1 MPELTILITISVILF
16 ISPYCSKLL
25 RIPIAPIEILL
36 GVLAGYY
43 GWVNEYFLFD
53 MIAEVGFFY
62 LMFLAG
68 AEVNLRILATMDKAI
83 IKRGLAYV
91 TLLYILAFAF
101 VSVME
106 LSLLMIIILPL
117 LSIGLILTLY
127 KEYGKDEPW
136 LNIAMFVGIM
146 GELVSIALL
155 TFSGAMLEFGVG
167 TQLYKAIAY
176 LIGFIILTVILFRG
190 LQVLFW
196 WYPELKIL
204 LMPHHDK
211 DEKDIR
217 LSMALFIIMIAVMIS
232 LHLEVAFGAFIAGT
246 FIATFFEHKK
256 ELPHKLSSFG
266 FGFLVPTFFIHVGST
281 LPIEA
286 LGMDGVL
293 QNAFMITLAMIGIR
307 QIAAITF
314 WRFLGPMKSSLFA
327 LSHSMPLTLLIAVAT
342 IGYKSHAIDQLM
354 YYAMIVASLAE
365 VIISMV
371 GIKLILTISEKVNQ
385 YKNQN

>member
-1 MPELTILITISVILF
+1 MHELSILITISVILF

-25 RIPIAPIEILL
+25 RIPIAPVEILL

-43 GWVNEYFLFD
+43 GWVGEHFLFD
-53 MIAEVGFFY
+53 LVAEVGFYY

-68 AEVNLRILATMDKAI
+68 AEVNLRVLTTMDRAV
-83 IKRGLAYV
+83 IKQGLAYIA
-91 TLLYILAFAF
+91 LLYLLAFAF
-101 VSVME
+101 TSIME

-167 TQLYKAIAY
+167 AQLYKAIAY
-176 LIGFIILTVILFRG
+176 LIGFIALTVVIFLG

-217 LSMALFIIMIAVMIS
+217 LSMAIFIIMIAVMIL
-232 LHLEVAFGAFIAGT
+232 LHLKVAFGAFIAGT

-266 FGFLVPTFFIHVGST
+266 FGFLVPAFFIHVGST
-281 LPIEA
+281 LPVEVLTTSIVLENA
-286 LGMDGVL
+286 L
-293 QNAFMITLAMIGIR
+293 MITIAMIGIR
-307 QIAAITF
+307 QIAAVTF
-314 WRFLGPMKSSLFA
+314 WRYLGPRKSSLFA

-342 IGYKSHAIDQLM
+342 IGYKSQAIDEHM
-354 YYAMIVASLAE
+354 YYAMILASLVE

-371 GIKLILTISEKVNQ
+371 GIKFIVFLGAKFKKIKKAN
-385 YKNQN
+385 